1 VGLDLGLRRDY
12 SAIAVLEFLE
22 EVDGSRD
29 PVTMDFRRE
38 RIIRLR
44 HVERVRIGTPYG
56 AVVEHVGK
64 LVQDPRLQGCTLVA
78 DATGVGAPV
87 IELLRA
93 ARLPC
98 RLIAAQITGGSG
110 ENSDGEYHR
119 VPKRDLVVGLQILM
133 EQWRFEVVDSP
144 ATAELVNELAGMKG
158 KRGTGGGMQYSG
170 PRDDLAMALA
180 LAWWWMRKRASWQMP
195 QGRIV

>member
-12 SAIAVLEFLE
+12 SAIAVLEFTE
-22 EVDGSRD
+22 EVDGTRD

-38 RIIRLR
+38 RVIRLR
-44 HVERVRIGTPYG
+44 HVERVRLGTPYN

-64 LVQDPRLQGCTLVA
+64 LVHDPRLQGCTLVA

-87 IELLRA
+87 VELLRA

-110 ENSDGEYHR
+110 ESSDGEYHR
-119 VPKRDLVVGLQILM
+119 VPKRDLVVGLQVLF
-133 EQWRFEVVDSP
+133 EQWRFEVADTP
-144 ATAELVNELAGMKG
+144 AAAELMRELAGMKG
-158 KRGTGGGMQYSG
+158 KRSPGGGMQHSG
-170 PRDDLAMALA
+170 PRDDLAIALA
-180 LAWWWMRKRASWQMP
+180 LAWWWMRKRVAWQTP
-195 QGRIV
+195 QGRVV